1 MPSLLSSRRVPLAW
15 RILIHDRRRLAWSI
29 AGVAFGVLL
38 MFVEVGFMNAAY
50 DSTTVLIDALDA
62 DLIVIN
68 RMKEDMFP
76 LEPFPRARLYQT
88 EAVAEVEGAYP
99 LYLSL
104 YASWRNE
111 RDGMI
116 HPLRV
121 VGFEPRDPIWLRA
134 DLRTQ
139 APVLARAETCLF
151 DSESRDHYGDVAAGA
166 SGELNGRKIE
176 IAGTVR
182 LGPDL
187 VLDGTLFTGLETY
200 FRFVPDRATGEPGP
214 SQVEFGVIQ
223 LAPGA
228 DLERARVAVR
238 AALPG
243 DVEVLT
249 KPAMIRRVHDYWRA
263 NQPVGQVFATG
274 MAVGFAIGV
283 MICYQILFTEISDAL
298 PQYATLKAIGYRDRF
313 LVATVFRQ
321 AVYLALGA
329 FVVGGA
335 AAVVTYQVLER
346 VTGLR
351 MWLAPDR
358 VLLVGALT
366 VAMCAVSAA
375 LAVRRATRSDPAEV
389 F

>member
-1 MPSLLSSRRVPLAW
+1 MANRFRRRVPLAW
-15 RILIHDRRRLAWSI
+15 RILVHDRRRLAWSI

-38 MFVEVGFMNAAY
+38 MFVEVGFMHAAY

-62 DLIVIN
+62 DLIMIN

-76 LEPFPRARLYQT
+76 LEPFPRVRLAQAKGI
-88 EAVAEVEGAYP
+88 EGVEGAYP
-99 LYLSL
+99 VYLSL
-104 YASWRNE
+104 YAGWKNE
-111 RDGMI
+111 RDGRI

-134 DLRTQ
+134 DLRDQ
-139 APVLARAETCLF
+139 AAALTRAETCLF
-151 DSESRDHYGDVAAGA
+151 DAESRDHYGDVAVGA
-166 SGELNGRKIE
+166 RGELNGHDLE
-176 IAGTVR
+176 IAGLVR

-187 VLDGTLFTGLETY
+187 VLDGTLFTGIETY
-200 FRFVPDRATGEPGP
+200 FRFLADPVTGEPAD
-214 SQVEFGVIQ
+214 SEVELGVIR
-223 LAPGA
+223 LAPAADVGRAGA
-228 DLERARVAVR
+228 AIR

-249 KPAMIRRVHDYWRA
+249 KPALIRRIHDYWRA

-283 MICYQILFTEISDAL
+283 MICYQILFTEIADAL

-321 AVYLALGA
+321 AIYLALGA
-329 FVVGGA
+329 FLVGGA
-335 AAVVTYQVLER
+335 AAWGTYAALER

-351 MWLAPDR
+351 MRLAPDR

-366 VAMCAVSAA
+366 VAMCIVSAA
-375 LAVRRATRSDPAEV
+375 LAVRKATRSDPAEV

>member
-1 MPSLLSSRRVPLAW
+1 MPIFPWTRRVPLAW
-15 RILIHDRRRLAWSI
+15 RILVHDRRRLAWSI

-38 MFVEVGFMNAAY
+38 MFVEIGFMHAAY

-88 EAVAEVEGAYP
+88 KAVAEVEGAYP

-104 YASWRNE
+104 YAGWRNE
-111 RDGMI
+111 RDGLI

-121 VGFEPRDPIWLRA
+121 VGFEPADPIWLRP
-134 DLRTQ
+134 DLRDQ
-139 APVLARAETCLF
+139 AAALTRAETCLF
-151 DSESRDHYGDVAAGA
+151 DSESRDHYGDVAVGA
-166 SGELNGRKIE
+166 RGELNGHNIE
-176 IAGTVR
+176 IVGTVR

-187 VLDGTLFTGLETY
+187 VLDGTLWTGIDTY
-200 FRFVPDRATGEPGP
+200 FRFLPDPATGEPGP
-214 SQVEFGVIQ
+214 SQVEFGV
-223 LAPGA
+223 LHLVPGA
-228 DLERARVAVR
+228 DVERARAAVR
-238 AALPG
+238 AALPD

-321 AVYLALGA
+321 AIYLALGA

-335 AAVVTYQVLER
+335 AALATYQVLER

-358 VLLVGALT
+358 VLLVGVLT

-375 LAVRRATRSDPAEV
+375 LAVRKATRSDPAEV